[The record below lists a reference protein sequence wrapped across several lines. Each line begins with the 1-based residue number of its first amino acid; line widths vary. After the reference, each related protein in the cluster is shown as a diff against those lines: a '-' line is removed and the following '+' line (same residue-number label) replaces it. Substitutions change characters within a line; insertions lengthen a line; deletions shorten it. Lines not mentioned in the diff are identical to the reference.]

1 VAFRV
6 VARYVPEIRD
16 VVLAVTG
23 AVVTVNVMLL
33 FPTGMVT
40 DAGTWAAVVL
50 LLVIVTTAPEGG
62 AAPFRVKVAVEE
74 VPPVTVV
81 GFNAREVNE
90 ATLTV
95 RVVVLFTPA

>member
-1 VAFRV
+1 LRV